1 MEIAYKKI
9 KVEVAFW
16 TRKKMIFPVDAIA
29 ACVMLKRS
37 LQLGW
42 NSYQIL
48 GVYVLVVFFLIS
60 SQ

>member
-1 MEIAYKKI
+1 MSCRNLHTQNFHKYKKMEIAYKKI

-37 LQLGW
+37 LQLG
-42 NSYQIL
+42 
-48 GVYVLVVFFLIS
+48 
-60 SQ
+60 